1 MKKNILKLVAAFTV
15 LVASFAFVSS
25 ASTFKADVKSSNLVW
40 EGKKITGSGHTGNIK
55 LKSGSFVMDGVNLT
69 SGEFVIDMNSMTCT
83 DLKDKEYNGKLID
96 HLKSDDFFSVAK
108 FSEAKIKI
116 TSATHKGK
124 NKYDVKA
131 DLTIKGITHP
141 IEFPADIVV
150 TGTKATATAL
160 VTVDRSKFDVQYGSG
175 SFFEGLGDNL
185 IEDNFTIALSLIAK
199 K

>member
-25 ASTFKADVKSSNLVW
+25 VATFKADVKSSKLVW
-40 EGKKITGSGHTGNIK
+40 EGKKITGSGHTGEIK
-55 LKSGSFVMDGVNLT
+55 LKSGSFVMDGANLK

-83 DLKDKEYNGKLID
+83 DLTDQEYNAKLIG

-116 TSATHKGK
+116 TSATNKGK
-124 NKYDVKA
+124 NKYDVKG
-131 DLTIKGITHP
+131 DLTVKGITHP
-141 IEFPADIVV
+141 VEFPAEIVV
-150 TGTKATATAL
+150 TGSKATATAL
-160 VTVDRSKFDVQYGSG
+160 ITVDRAKYDVKYGSG

-185 IEDNFTIALSLIAK
+185 INDNFTIALTLVSSK
-199 K
+199 